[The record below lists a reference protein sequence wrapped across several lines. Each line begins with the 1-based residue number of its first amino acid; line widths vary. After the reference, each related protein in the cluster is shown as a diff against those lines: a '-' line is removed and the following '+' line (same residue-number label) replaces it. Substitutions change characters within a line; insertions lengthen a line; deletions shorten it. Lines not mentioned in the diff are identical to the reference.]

1 MFLGQYAHAIDEK
14 GRLTIPARFRDLV
27 GEGAYVTRGYDRNL
41 MVMTEDY
48 FTRVYNLIDSM
59 NTADPLTRDLRRL
72 ILGSAYGVEVDKA
85 GRILL
90 PQNQRQFLSL
100 ESEAVVVGQ
109 GEYFEIWHPADWQA
123 VNDRLNDTE
132 AMSARI
138 ATLNLAP
145 GK

>member
-1 MFLGQYAHAIDEK
+1 MFVGQYAHAIDEK
-14 GRLTIPARFRDLV
+14 GRLTIPSRFRDLV
-27 GEGAYVTRGYDRNL
+27 GQGAFITRGYDRNL
-41 MVMTEDY
+41 MVMTEEY
-48 FTRVYNLIDSM
+48 FSKVYDLINSM
-59 NTADPLTRDLRRL
+59 NIADPLTRDLRRL
-72 ILGSAYGVEVDKA
+72 IIGNAFGVEVDKA

-90 PQNQRQFLSL
+90 PQNQRQFLNF

-109 GEYFEIWHPADWQA
+109 GEYFEIWHPTDWQA